1 MAGFLPHLPGELRAR
16 RSQDGTGRAVARAG
30 VSPAHVNAI
39 EQSHERCAA
48 LGLTRIE
55 RLDHSPLGRTD
66 LTVARD
72 RNLRLYSHAAPVM
85 EMLHEQIVNTDSMV
99 VLTDA
104 TGTILHS
111 IGDDDFLSKASKVAL
126 QPGANWSEAAKG
138 TNAVGT
144 ALVDEVPTL
153 VHADEH
159 YMHANHFL
167 TCSAAPILDPRG
179 NILGV
184 LDVSGEQRSYH
195 QHTMALVKMS
205 ARMIE
210 NHWLTDDYRNVMR
223 LHFHSRVEFIGTLME
238 GILAVAP
245 DGKIVGANRGALE
258 LLGVSGAALRMHS
271 LGSLFGAAVGTLV
284 DRFRSPLAVP
294 MPVQMSDGR
303 QFHVHARFNW
313 PVWASA
319 ADLGGDGR
327 GSRGQ
332 DVAEEA
338 TIRPMPGEA
347 ARSQGASAAGSTG
360 QAAELAGLKHLQT
373 GDAQMD
379 ALIGKIRRVLN
390 RDIPILVLGETGT
403 GKELLARAIHQD
415 SDRARQ
421 PFVAVNCASIPDTLI
436 EAELFGYEEGA
447 FTGARR
453 KGSVGKIV
461 QASGGTLFLDEIG
474 DMPVS
479 LQAHLLR
486 VLQERQVTPLGSAK
500 SVSVD
505 VAIICAT
512 HRNLREMIDAKGFR
526 EDLYYRLNGLAV
538 RLPALRERSD
548 LMALVRRI
556 LDRQVPGRRLAV
568 SDEVVRLFQAY
579 HWPGNVRQLFNVLRT
594 AAVMCATDSTITR
607 DHLSDDFLEDA
618 QRAAQ
623 RLAQSPAAPA
633 ATAATSA
640 AEAFG
645 QGASSLPPGASASP
659 AHAGGWPPSP
669 AAAPS
674 DAHSGQAPT
683 RSLQDMEI
691 EAIRLAVDQA
701 GGNISEASKRLGI
714 SRNTIYR
721 KLRWQPG
728 NAD

>member
-1 MAGFLPHLPGELRAR
+1 MTGFIPPAAPGGRVR
-16 RSQDGTGRAVARAG
+16 RQAEPTSRSLVARVAG
-30 VSPAHVNAI
+30 VSPAHVSAI
-39 EQSHERCAA
+39 EHSHERCQTM
-48 LGLTRIE
+48 GISRIE
-55 RLDHSPLGRTD
+55 RPEHALLGHSD
-66 LTVARD
+66 LTIARE
-72 RNLRLYSHAAPVM
+72 RNLRLHSHAAPVM
-85 EMLHEQIVNTDSMV
+85 EMLFEQIVNTESMV
-99 VLTDA
+99 VLTDV

-126 QPGANWSEAAKG
+126 QPGVNWSESSKG

-159 YMHANHFL
+159 FMHANHFL

-258 LLGVSGAALRMHS
+258 QLGLNGAALRMHS
-271 LGSLFGAAVGTLV
+271 LGSLFGTSVGTLV
-284 DRFRSPLAVP
+284 DRFRSPLALP
-294 MPVQMSDGR
+294 MPVEMSNGR
-303 QFHVHARFNW
+303 QFHVYGRFNW
-313 PVWASA
+313 PVWTS
-319 ADLGGDGR
+319 
-327 GSRGQ
+327 
-332 DVAEEA
+332 V
-338 TIRPMPGEA
+338 TEA
-347 ARSQGASAAGSTG
+347 A
-360 QAAELAGLKHLQT
+360 QAAPATNPGTATEDATLRPATGPAAAPSATADTTGLRQLQT
-373 GDAQMD
+373 GDAQVD
-379 ALIGKIRRVLN
+379 TVVGKIRRVLN
-390 RDIPILVLGETGT
+390 RDIPILILGETGT

-415 SDRARQ
+415 SERSRQ

-486 VLQERQVTPLGSAK
+486 VLQERHVTPLGSAK
-500 SVSVD
+500 SVAVD

-512 HRNLREMIDAKGFR
+512 HRNLRDMIAAQQFR

-548 LMALVRRI
+548 LMALVQRI
-556 LDRQVPGRRLAV
+556 LDRQSPGRRLTLTPDV
-568 SDEVVRLFQAY
+568 LRLCQAY

-594 AAVMCATDSTITR
+594 AAVMAAGESVITL
-607 DHLSDDFLEDA
+607 DHLSDDFIEDA
-618 QRAAQ
+618 RQTLGQSEAK
-623 RLAQSPAAPA
+623 QSPAVAQGYTPPPVPATAAPAPAISEPMRAEAPA
-633 ATAATSA
+633 AAT
-640 AEAFG
+640 
-645 QGASSLPPGASASP
+645 PP
-659 AHAGGWPPSP
+659 
-669 AAAPS
+669 
-674 DAHSGQAPT
+674 Q
-683 RSLQDMEI
+683 SLQDMEI
-691 EAIRLAVDQA
+691 AAIRRAVEQA

-721 KLRWQPG
+721 KLRWQSPG
-728 NAD
+728 E